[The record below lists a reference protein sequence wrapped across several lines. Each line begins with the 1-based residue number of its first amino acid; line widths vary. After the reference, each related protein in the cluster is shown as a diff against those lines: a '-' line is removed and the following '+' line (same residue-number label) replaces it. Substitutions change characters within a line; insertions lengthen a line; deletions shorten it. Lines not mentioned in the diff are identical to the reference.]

1 MVREDDATRKF
12 HQLVANVIEATF
24 ILKWLETSPQV
35 FEFVCYGVLEV
46 SVELVN
52 KARVVLVGG
61 LDIDGCVVSA
71 VIVFEVKFNMWAS
84 VICVG
89 ALGIE
94 ICRCSDI
101 DAVILYAACHC
112 SKIAPIMNSKRLAN
126 V

>member
-61 LDIDGCVVSA
+61 LDVGGCPVSA
-71 VIVFEVKFNMWAS
+71 AVVFEVKFNIW
-84 VICVG
+84 G
-89 ALGIE
+89 FGH
-94 ICRCSDI
+94 RCWS
-101 DAVILYAACHC
+101 ARY
-112 SKIAPIMNSKRLAN
+112 
-126 V
+126 